1 MTNGTSQGLFV
12 VIAIIIFG
20 IFVGISYLLFR
31 DTLKPSLSG
40 IFTDS
45 LEQADENL
53 IGITNEKYLS
63 YSNLNGNGID
73 GLNSIAYNSD
83 GSIKKNLKT
92 LTLPNTIRGK
102 ALLTIDFSN
111 SGFKGTFKGVEKIV
125 GNSNL
130 NKVTSLTNETPNLV
144 ELDLSQTKVQ
154 DLGYQYFLDEN
165 TTLKKLVLGKEF
177 NKFGYG
183 AFQNSA
189 LEELVLTNTT
199 PISDIQYI
207 ATAPRKQLTVKA
219 PKELESQ
226 IKPYESSLKEVIYY

>member
-20 IFVGISYLLFR
+20 IFIAISYLLFR

-53 IGITNEKYLS
+53 TGITNQKYLI
-63 YSNLNGNGID
+63 YSNLNGD
-73 GLNSIAYNSD
+73 SVVGLNSKAYNPD
-83 GSIKKNLKT
+83 GSIKKNFKT
-92 LTLPNTIRGK
+92 LTLPNTIREK
-102 ALLTIDFSN
+102 DLVTIDFIN
-111 SGFKGTFKGVEKIV
+111 SRGKFKGVEKIV
-125 GNSNL
+125 GNTNL
-130 NKVTSLTNETPNLV
+130 TTVTSVTNDTPNLV
-144 ELDLSQTKVQ
+144 ELDLSQTKVTN
-154 DLGYQYFLDEN
+154 LGVQYFLRDN
-165 TTLKKLVLGKEF
+165 KTVKKLTLSKGF

-219 PKELESQ
+219 PKELESP

>member
-12 VIAIIIFG
+12 IIAIIIFG
-20 IFVGISYLLFR
+20 IFIAISYLLFR
-31 DTLKPSLSG
+31 NTLQPSLST
-40 IFTDS
+40 IFNDS
-45 LEQADENL
+45 LEQTEDYL
-53 IGITNEKYLS
+53 TGVTNQKYFI
-63 YSNLNGNGID
+63 YSKNNGSGVS
-73 GLNSIAYNSD
+73 GLKPSAYNEN
-83 GSIKKNLKT
+83 GTIKPRFKTIHLPNKIQGKNLYT
-92 LTLPNTIRGK
+92 L
-102 ALLTIDFSN
+102 DFVSSFDN
-111 SGFKGTFKGVEKIV
+111 FKGIEKII
-125 GNSNL
+125 GNSTL
-130 NKVTSLTNETPNLV
+130 NKVTPLGNKAPNLV
-144 ELDLSQTKVQ
+144 ELDLSQTKVN
-154 DLGYQYFLDEN
+154 DLGVQYFLKDN
-165 TTLKKLVLGKEF
+165 KTVKKLILSKEF

>member
-20 IFVGISYLLFR
+20 IFIAISYLLFR

-53 IGITNEKYLS
+53 TGITNQKYLI
-63 YSNLNGNGID
+63 YSNLNGD
-73 GLNSIAYNSD
+73 SVVGLNSKAYNPD
-83 GSIKKNLKT
+83 GSIKKNFKI
-92 LTLPNTIRGK
+92 LTLPNTIREK
-102 ALLTIDFSN
+102 DLVTIDFIN
-111 SGFKGTFKGVEKIV
+111 SRGKFKGVEKIV
-125 GNSNL
+125 GNTNL
-130 NKVTSLTNETPNLV
+130 TTVTSVTNDTPNLV
-144 ELDLSQTKVQ
+144 ELDLSQTKVTN
-154 DLGYQYFLDEN
+154 LGVQYFLRDN
-165 TTLKKLVLGKEF
+165 KTVKKLTLSKGF